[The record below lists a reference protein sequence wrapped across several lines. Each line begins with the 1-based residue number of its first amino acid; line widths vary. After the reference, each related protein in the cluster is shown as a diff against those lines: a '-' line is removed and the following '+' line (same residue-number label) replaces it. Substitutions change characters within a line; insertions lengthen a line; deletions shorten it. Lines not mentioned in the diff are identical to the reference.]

1 MLNMIEASD
10 RLSCPF
16 VTVIVPT
23 FHDWARLEGCLKAL
37 AIQTYP
43 HHQFEVL
50 VVNNDP
56 DDAVPPLFSAMP
68 SNVRVLCQDRPGSYA
83 ARNLGVI
90 QSRGEIVA
98 FTDSDCVPMPD
109 WIERAVARLTNGAD
123 RVAGRVELFFR
134 SEMLTWAEVY
144 EKAFAFNQKISAQY
158 GCSVTANMVTW
169 KKYFDTVGLFNES
182 LLSGGDNEWGRR
194 AFKLGVGVV
203 YAEDVCVKH
212 PARHSIK
219 DLLKKRKR
227 QAGGNVAIEAREN
240 SQEEDV
246 GVPKRNLLRAFSGF
260 FRLCDR
266 TDLSMYEKVVA
277 TFLFFFFRM
286 YLHYQKL
293 MLRFGLSRPER
304 C

>member
-1 MLNMIEASD
+1 MDKLLAKDKLPIVS
-10 RLSCPF
+10 
-16 VTVIVPT
+16 VIVPT
-23 FHDWARLEGCLKAL
+23 YRDWARLTKCLDAL
-37 AIQTYP
+37 SVQTYP
-43 HHQFEVL
+43 PHLFEVL
-50 VVNNDP
+50 VINNDP
-56 DDAVPPLFSAMP
+56 DDAVPPSFSVMQ
-68 SNVRVLCQDRPGSYA
+68 SNVQILSQERPGSYA

-90 QSRGEIVA
+90 QSRGQIVA

-109 WIERAVARLTNGAD
+109 WIERAVACLANGAD
-123 RVAGRVELFFR
+123 RVAGRVELFYR
-134 SEMLTWAEVY
+134 SEMLTWAEIY

-169 KKYFDTVGLFNES
+169 KKHFDTVGLFNES

-194 AFKLGVGVV
+194 ASGLGIRVA

-212 PARHSIK
+212 PARHSIS

-227 QAGGNVAIEAREN
+227 QAGGNVAIEARGN
-240 SQEEDV
+240 NQEEGA
-246 GVPKRNLLRAFSGF
+246 GVPRRNLLRAFSGF

-266 TDLSMYEKVVA
+266 ADLSMYEKVVA
-277 TFLFFFFRM
+277 TILFFFFRM

-293 MLRFGLSRPER
+293 MLRLGLSRPER

>member
-1 MLNMIEASD
+1 MVDGLFVGSSEYVSIIIPTYRD
-10 RLSCPF
+10 WGRL
-16 VTVIVPT
+16 
-23 FHDWARLEGCLKAL
+23 AKCLD
-37 AIQTYP
+37 AIAAQTYP
-43 HHQFEVL
+43 QHLIEVL

-56 DDAVPPLFSAMP
+56 DDSVPLSLSVMQG
-68 SNVRVLCQDRPGSYA
+68 NVHVLCQERPGSYA

-109 WIERAVARLTNGAD
+109 WIERAVARLTNGEE
-123 RVAGRVELFFR
+123 RIAGRVELFFR
-134 SEMLTWAEVY
+134 SEALTWAEIY

-169 KKYFDTVGLFNES
+169 KKHFDTVGLFNES

-194 AFKLGVGVV
+194 ASLLGIKVA

-212 PARHSIK
+212 PARHSVR
-219 DLLKKRKR
+219 DLLKKRRR
-227 QAGGNVAIEAREN
+227 QAGGNVAIEARE
-240 SQEEDV
+240 SDKKGGG
-246 GVPKRNLLRAFSGF
+246 GVPKRNLLSVFSGF
-260 FRLCDR
+260 FRLCGR
-266 TDLSMYEKVVA
+266 ADLTMYEKVVA

-286 YLHYQKL
+286 YLHYQKI
-293 MLRFGLSRPER
+293 MLKFGLSRPER

>member
-1 MLNMIEASD
+1 MDDGLS
-10 RLSCPF
+10 LSCLPC
-16 VTVIVPT
+16 VSVIIPT
-23 FHDWARLEGCLKAL
+23 YHDWGRLAKCLDAL
-37 AIQTYP
+37 AAQTYP
-43 HHQFEVL
+43 LRLFEVL
-50 VVNNDP
+50 VINNDP
-56 DDAVPPLFSAMP
+56 DDAVPPSFFVMQA
-68 SNVRVLCQDRPGSYA
+68 NVRVLCQERPGSYA

-90 QSRGEIVA
+90 QARGEIVA

-109 WIERAVARLTNGAD
+109 WIERAVARLANGAD

-134 SEMLTWAEVY
+134 SETLTWAEIY
-144 EKAFAFNQKISAQY
+144 EKAFAFNQEISAQY

-169 KKYFDTVGLFNES
+169 RKHFDTVGLFNEG

-194 AFKLGVGVV
+194 ASKLGVGVV

-212 PARHSIK
+212 PARHSIR
-219 DLLKKRKR
+219 DLLKKRRR
-227 QAGGNVAIEAREN
+227 QAGGNVVIEAREN
-240 SQEEDV
+240 SREERG

-260 FRLCDR
+260 FRLCNR
-266 TDLSMYEKVVA
+266 TDLSIYEKVVA
-277 TFLFFFFRM
+277 TFLFFFFRV